1 MTKNYKETMPVQ
13 AFFATAQRRPS
24 AAAMIQPLGDGQLRT
39 YTWAEVESEACRMA
53 TYLAGLGLPARSN
66 VALMSKNCAEWIIA
80 DLAILMAG
88 YVSVPLYP
96 TLTAASV
103 KQILDHCSAQA
114 LFVGKLDVWD
124 DAKDGVPEGI
134 PKIAFSLAPENAKE
148 AFVGWAEI
156 VASNEPMSD
165 CFVPVGDDLA
175 TIIYTSGTTGMP
187 KGVMQTFGNLAVIG
201 GKMDSTYPLSVG
213 DRVISYLPLSHVA
226 ERAAIEMSM
235 LYIGLEVSF
244 AESLEKF
251 GDDLRRTRP
260 HLFFAV
266 PRIWSKFYQKASEAM
281 PPAKL
286 RKLLRIPILGKIVR
300 KKILTAMGLDQ
311 CRIALSGA
319 AALSPEL
326 IDWFKSLGLEVLEVY
341 GMTEN
346 MGWSHTTR
354 EGDQCVG
361 RVGTPNEGVE
371 CRLGDGGEIQVK
383 SLGNMAGYY
392 LEPELT
398 AEAFTADGWLRT
410 GDVGHID
417 ERGRLKITGRV
428 KEIFKTEKGKYI
440 APAPIEN
447 RLITLPGVEQACV
460 VGPELS
466 QPIALLS
473 LAAEQSDH
481 ICGAGKDDFHKS
493 LEEHLVKVNAQ
504 LEAHERLQCLVV
516 VSEPWAI
523 ENGLLTPTLKLK
535 RGELEKFYQSRM
547 IEWAVARGVVW
558 G

>member
-39 YTWAEVESEACRMA
+39 YTWSEVESEARRMA

-134 PKIAFSLAPENAKE
+134 PKIAFSLAPENAKD

-481 ICGAGKDDFHKS
+481 ICGVGKDDFHKS

>member
-13 AFFATAQRRPS
+13 AFFATAQRRPG

-39 YTWAEVESEACRMA
+39 YTWAEVENEARRMA

-134 PKIAFSLAPENAKE
+134 PKIAFSLAPENAKD

>member
-1 MTKNYKETMPVQ
+1 MAHDSSAVMPIQ
-13 AFFATAQRRPS
+13 AFLAMAQQRPNDV
-24 AAAMIQPLGDGQLRT
+24 AMIQPLGGGEMRR
-39 YTWAEVESEACRMA
+39 YSWAETEAEARRMA
-53 TYLAGLGLPARSN
+53 SHLLGLGLPKGSN
-66 VALMSKNCAEWIIA
+66 IALMSKNCAEWIIA

-96 TLTAASV
+96 TLTAASTR
-103 KQILDHCSAQA
+103 QILEHCGAPV

-124 DAKDGVPEGI
+124 DAKDGVPESVH
-134 PKIAFSLAPENAKE
+134 KIAFSLAPDSAKE
-148 AFVGWAEI
+148 VFSNWADI
-156 VASNEPMSD
+156 IAASSPLED
-165 CFVPVGDDLA
+165 CLVPQPSDLA

-187 KGVMQTFGNLAVIG
+187 KGVMQTFGNLAAIG
-201 GKMDSTYPLSVG
+201 GRMDSTYPISAG

-235 LYIGLEVSF
+235 FYVGVEISF
-244 AESLEKF
+244 AESLETF

-286 RKLLRIPILGKIVR
+286 RRLLRIPLLGRVVR
-300 KKILTAMGLDQ
+300 KKILVAMGLDQ

-354 EGDQCVG
+354 KGDQCVG

-371 CRLGDGGEIQVK
+371 CRLGDGDEIQVK
-383 SLGNMAGYY
+383 GPGNMAGYY
-392 LEPELT
+392 LEEGLT
-398 AEAFTADGWLRT
+398 KDAYTEDGWLRT

-417 ERGRLKITGRV
+417 GELRLRITGRV
-428 KEIFKTEKGKYI
+428 KEIFKTEKGKYV

-447 RLITLPGVEQACV
+447 KLISLPGVEQACV
-460 VGPELS
+460 VGPDLS
-466 QPIALLS
+466 QPIALLC
-473 LAAEQSDH
+473 LAAEQAEH
-481 ICGAGKDDFHKS
+481 LNGAGKAAFQS
-493 LEEHLVKVNAQ
+493 ALEDHLGKVNAQ
-504 LEAHERLQCLVV
+504 LDAHERLQCLVV
-516 VSEPWAI
+516 VSELWAV

-535 RGELEKFYQSRM
+535 RGELESLYASRM
-547 IEWAVARGVVW
+547 AQWGGSRGIVW

>member
-39 YTWAEVESEACRMA
+39 YTWAEVENEARRMA

-134 PKIAFSLAPENAKE
+134 PKIAFSLAPENAKD

>member
-39 YTWAEVESEACRMA
+39 YTWAEVESEARRMA

-134 PKIAFSLAPENAKE
+134 PKIAFSLAPENAKD

>member
-1 MTKNYKETMPVQ
+1 MTQNSMETMPVQ
-13 AFFATAQRRPS
+13 AFLATAQRRPNDV
-24 AAAMIQPLGDGQLRT
+24 AMIQPLGGGEMRN
-39 YTWAEVESEACRMA
+39 YSWAEVEGEARRMA
-53 TYLAGLGLPARSN
+53 TYLSSLGLPARSN

-88 YVSVPLYP
+88 HVSVPLYP
-96 TLTAASV
+96 TLTASSV
-103 KQILDHCSAQA
+103 KQILDHCGAQA
-114 LFVGKLDVWD
+114 FFVGKLDVWD
-124 DAKDGVPEGI
+124 EAKAGVSADI
-134 PKIAFSLAPENAKE
+134 PKISFSLAPEDARKE
-148 AFVGWAEI
+148 FVGWAKIIE
-156 VASNEPMSD
+156 SSEPLTD
-165 CFVPVGDDLA
+165 CFVPANDDVA

-201 GKMDSTYPLSVG
+201 GKMDSTYPLSFG

-235 LYIGLEVSF
+235 FYIGLEISF
-244 AESLEKF
+244 AESLEMF
-251 GDDLRRTRP
+251 GEDLRRTRP

-286 RKLLRIPILGKIVR
+286 KKLLRIPILGRIVR
-300 KKILTAMGLDQ
+300 KKILAAMGLDQ

-398 AEAFTADGWLRT
+398 KEAFTEDGWLRT

-428 KEIFKTEKGKYI
+428 KEIFKTEKGKYV

-447 RLITLPGVEQACV
+447 KLVSLPGVEQACV
-460 VGPELS
+460 VGPDLS

-473 LAAEQSDH
+473 LAAEQAEH
-481 ICGAGKDDFHKS
+481 LCGAGKNEFTQS

-504 LEAHERLQCLVV
+504 LDAHERLQCFVV

-547 IEWAVARGVVW
+547 PEWAAARGVVW